1 MCACAVSAQLQL
13 CSMSVNE
20 SEESSASDSEASG
33 DKEHKNLPE
42 GAPRISSGAL
52 LELEGEEEEELR
64 CSTIRLQNDTQLQ
77 SFFFPRLLGTRS
89 AS

>member
-1 MCACAVSAQLQL
+1 
-13 CSMSVNE
+13 MSVND

-33 DKEHKNLPE
+33 DEEHKNLPE

-64 CSTIRLQNDTQLQ
+64 CSMIHNDCLQNDAAAK